1 MIGPIEMNPK
11 NFWFWFGGIWLVVGT
26 IFLVVGVS
34 VGVYRSQLNDRLD
47 KEGRTV
53 DGIVLTK
60 EIYTTSNK
68 RGSRSSPSYRVAFRF
83 VPREGEMVRG
93 TADVTTEEWDLLEER
108 GPIQVTYLPE
118 QPQSYRVTGQSQDVL
133 LPIIFGVVGG
143 VVGSIG
149 GFIVYN
155 AVGKRKREKELSR
168 TGVTAEA
175 TITDIGPSYLRI
187 NGVSQIKVSYHFQDG
202 RGQTREGSC
211 TMSPEV
217 AGNWS
222 PGQKGQVRYD
232 PRKPTAN
239 VWIGNA

>member
-1 MIGPIEMNPK
+1 MIGAIEMNPK

-26 IFLVVGVS
+26 IFLVVGIS

-68 RGSRSSPSYRVAFRF
+68 RRSRSSPSYRVAFRF

-118 QPQSYRVTGQSQDVL
+118 RPQSYRVTGQSQDVL

-187 NGVSQIKVSYHFQDG
+187 KGVSQIKVSYHFQDG